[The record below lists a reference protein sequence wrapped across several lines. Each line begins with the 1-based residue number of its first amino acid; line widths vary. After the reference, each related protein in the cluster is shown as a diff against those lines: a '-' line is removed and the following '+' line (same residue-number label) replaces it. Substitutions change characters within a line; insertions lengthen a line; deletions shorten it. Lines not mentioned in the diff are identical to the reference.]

1 MTRGVPPISI
11 AGSRLD
17 KSRHVCAFFNSDE
30 EAYRVLMPF
39 ITDGFAC
46 GDKAIHVIHPDRRD
60 DHLQRLTAAGI
71 NTAAAQRRGQLEIRN
86 NTDTYLV
93 DGRFDQDRMLASF
106 EQLASGN
113 APGGFPLSR
122 IVCHMDWAGR
132 AHTEDLVEFEARV
145 NDVWRRHDD
154 AVICAY
160 DLAKFGGD
168 TIIDIMRTHP
178 MVIIGGILQENPFF
192 IPPDE
197 LLREVRGRPGRKA
210 SRASVEAPP
219 PEDPAEEIER
229 LRRCIN
235 DLVSA
240 LALPAI
246 WSGGEERHIAG
257 TLLDSLVEMLRLD
270 LFYVRLNDVL
280 GGAPFEAV
288 RAAPRRAP
296 IPRPEEVGE
305 LISHSLPANRRDWP
319 ASFRS
324 ALGDGE
330 VTMVAFPL
338 GLHGDLGVLVAAA
351 GRAGFP
357 EETERLVLG
366 VAANQAYIAIREAR
380 LLGEQ
385 TRVAEELDRRVAW
398 RTAELAAVNEA
409 LRESE
414 RRSRTIVDSIPGL
427 VSILTPDGGVDVV
440 NQQVIDYCGRS
451 LEELRK
457 WGTGDTVHPEDL
469 PYVIEAFSRSIALG
483 IPYEIVQR
491 LRRYD
496 GVYRWFLNCGL
507 PYFDSEGRLVQWYVL
522 LTDIDEQKRAE
533 EALRRSEAFLAQ
545 GQRVSSTGTFSWNV
559 ATGDILWS
567 AELYRIFDFQ
577 RGSQVTLER
586 IGSRVYA
593 DDIPLLHD
601 MIEGARSGSDFES
614 EHRILMP
621 DQSVK
626 HIHLVAHSTRNKDG
640 QLEYMGAAQDVTER
654 KLSEQALS
662 KVSSELAHVARA
674 LSLGV
679 LTASIAHEVNQ
690 PLAGIITNASTC
702 LRFLATEPP
711 NIDGARET
719 ARRTIRDGNRA
730 SEVITRLRALFCKRD
745 SAAESVDLNEATR
758 EVIALSLSDLQRG
771 RVLLRTEL
779 ADDLPP
785 ITGDRVQLQQV
796 ILNLVRNATD
806 AMSAVNDRPR
816 QLVVRTQRA
825 EDGARLSVQDAGVG
839 LEPRG
844 ADKLFEP
851 FFTTKTGGMGIG
863 LSVSRS
869 IIENHQGRLW
879 AEANEGPGATF
890 AFSIPGG
897 PELVSTG
904 RAP

>member
-1 MTRGVPPISI
+1 M
-11 AGSRLD
+11 
-17 KSRHVCAFFNSDE
+17 
-30 EAYRVLMPF
+30 
-39 ITDGFAC
+39 
-46 GDKAIHVIHPDRRD
+46 
-60 DHLQRLTAAGI
+60 
-71 NTAAAQRRGQLEIRN
+71 
-86 NTDTYLV
+86 
-93 DGRFDQDRMLASF
+93 
-106 EQLASGN
+106 
-113 APGGFPLSR
+113 
-122 IVCHMDWAGR
+122 
-132 AHTEDLVEFEARV
+132 
-145 NDVWRRHDD
+145 
-154 AVICAY
+154 
-160 DLAKFGGD
+160 
-168 TIIDIMRTHP
+168 
-178 MVIIGGILQENPFF
+178 
-192 IPPDE
+192 
-197 LLREVRGRPGRKA
+197 
-210 SRASVEAPP
+210 APP
-219 PEDPAEEIER
+219 PDDPAEEIKR

-270 LFYVRLNDVL
+270 LVYVRLNDVL

-288 RAAPRRAP
+288 RAAPRRARM
-296 IPRPEEVGE
+296 PRPEEVGE
-305 LISHSLPANRRDWP
+305 LIGLSLPANRRDWP
-319 ASFRS
+319 ASFRC

-330 VTMVAFPL
+330 VTMVPLRL

-351 GRAGFP
+351 ERAGFP

-366 VAANQAYIAIREAR
+366 VAANQAWLALREAR
-380 LLGEQ
+380 LLAEQ
-385 TRVAEELDRRVAW
+385 RRVAGELDRRVAQ
-398 RTAELAAVNEA
+398 RTAELAATNEA

-414 RRSRTIVDSIPGL
+414 HRSRTIVDSIPGL
-427 VSILTPDGGVDVV
+427 VSILRPDGGVDVV
-440 NQQVIDYCGRS
+440 NQQVLDYCGKS
-451 LEELRK
+451 LEELRT
-457 WGTGDTVHPEDL
+457 WGTGDTVHPDDL
-469 PYVIEAFSRSIALG
+469 PHVIEIFSRSIALG

-522 LTDIDEQKRAE
+522 LTDIDGQKRAE
-533 EALRRSEAFLAQ
+533 EALRRSETFLAQ

-559 ATGDILWS
+559 VTGDILWS
-567 AELYRIFDFQ
+567 AELYRIFDFEP
-577 RGSQVTLER
+577 GTQVTLER

-593 DDIPLLHD
+593 DDIPLIHD
-601 MIEGARSGSDFES
+601 MIEGARSGSDFEY

-640 QLEYMGAAQDVTER
+640 QLEYIGAAQDVTER
-654 KLSEQALS
+654 TLSEQALGR
-662 KVSSELAHVARA
+662 VRSELAHVARA
-674 LSLGV
+674 LSLGF

-730 SEVITRLRALFCKRD
+730 SEVITRLRALFCNRD
-745 SAAESVDLNEATR
+745 SPAESVDLNEATR

-816 QLVVRTQRA
+816 QLVVRTEWA
-825 EDGARLSVQDAGVG
+825 EDGVRLSVQDAGVG

-869 IIENHQGRLW
+869 IIENHQGHLW

-890 AFSIPGG
+890 AFSIPRG
-897 PELVSTG
+897 PEWVSAAR